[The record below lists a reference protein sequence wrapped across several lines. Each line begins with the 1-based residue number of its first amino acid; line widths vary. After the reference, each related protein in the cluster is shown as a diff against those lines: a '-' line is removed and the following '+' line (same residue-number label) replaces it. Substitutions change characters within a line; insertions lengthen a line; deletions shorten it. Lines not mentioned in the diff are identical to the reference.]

1 MDLRQLEYVV
11 AVAETLNFTR
21 AAERSHVVQSA
32 LSHQVARLEAELGT
46 RLFERSTKSVRL
58 TASGELLVNYARRV
72 LATVADARA
81 ELDALKGLRR
91 GQLHVGSTQV
101 TGRVV
106 DTVRLLGQFHRLYPD
121 ITLATRT
128 GPPNELASAVL
139 SGELDIAFITG
150 HADPPTLSSTVV
162 IQHEPLVA
170 IVPSDHKLA
179 RRRRVRLAEL
189 AQAGPFVEFREG
201 IDLRVEVDTAFASA
215 GIQRESTLELGQIT
229 DMLRCAAEGLGTA
242 IVPRTFT
249 APPEDRSY
257 HVLAIVEPA
266 PTTSVRAIYRHGRA
280 EPALRAFLEL
290 LDLYKT
296 HR

>member
-58 TASGELLVNYARRV
+58 TASGELLVEYARRV
-72 LATVADARA
+72 LTTVADARA

-91 GQLHVGSTQV
+91 GQLHLGATQV

-106 DTVRLLGQFHRLYPD
+106 DTVRLLGQLHRLYPE

-128 GPPNELASAVL
+128 GPPKELAAGVL
-139 SGELDIAFITG
+139 SGDLDIAFISG
-150 HADPPTLSSTVV
+150 QADSPTLTSTVV

-170 IVPSDHKLA
+170 IVPIDHKLA

-201 IDLRVEVDTAFASA
+201 IDLRVEVDRAFAIA
-215 GIQRESTLELGQIT
+215 GIQRESTLELGQIS

-242 IVPRTFT
+242 IVPRAFT

-257 HVLAIVEPA
+257 HALAIVEPA
-266 PTTSVRAIYRHGRA
+266 PSTSVQAIYRHGRA
-280 EPALRAFLEL
+280 EPALGAFLAL

-296 HR
+296 AR